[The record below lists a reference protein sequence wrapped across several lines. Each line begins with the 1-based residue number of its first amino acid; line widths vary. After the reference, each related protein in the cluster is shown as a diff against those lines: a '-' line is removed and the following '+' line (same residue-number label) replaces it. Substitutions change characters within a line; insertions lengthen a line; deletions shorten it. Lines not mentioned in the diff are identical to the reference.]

1 MQLLCERAGLLSERV
16 PVTVTS
22 VPPQEPHGG
31 DEPGGRPP
39 VHPAGSEA
47 CRLLCAGVHH
57 HEGFRSAVIDH
68 LYVQENRIVA
78 PSAGFDAARVLAH
91 ALWARKTQLQWA
103 AGTLASWVLAVV
115 VTQGFFVILAG
126 ASFWLGVARLI
137 RGADAE
143 PPFYRVVPALLI
155 RWYAR
160 FILGLFVLAVLVT
173 VFGGTLGFLDGG
185 DSYDPYDGYGS
196 GGYGSSG
203 SGDGVLDSLP
213 GVFALGPNLVGSLSG
228 GMPTSVPW
236 LCLLA
241 FAGLAFLVGLQ
252 RGQFSRVMGAELSP
266 QRFADLAADPAERY
280 AGGRFRWLR
289 DRIRV
294 EQSSPLI
301 MYNEDDPFCGS
312 GDTRRA
318 WNLSVELRPRTDAKA
333 EPIDNAAIL
342 RRIVPLL
349 EGLRV
354 PSPHGSPQAAAA
366 VRDRL
371 RELQVDECVFLPV
384 RGLPRRQDAPYG
396 PEGFEAHRLAAVE
409 EGGES
414 RRHFLRI
421 RVGGWGEEVVVT
433 VFVRV
438 HTQGGMLMLE
448 VAPHI
453 LKPLLPFFRELDQI
467 AHQHR
472 NNSWFGKA
480 HWAVTRVPGSL
491 MGSLITLG
499 RGGAGSGKQLTEGHG
514 GALPEGPA
522 LSVRELASDTRAT
535 LFQEMD
541 IDRYLKSIEDRVT
554 GGVRLALREA
564 GWQTDEFEQKI
575 VHIGAGGVFI
585 ESATDSAIGVGD
597 NNTITSN
604 RLRAERRGGGTS
616 GTPGAPGPRG
626 SSGTPPQRGP
636 GSGPSSPPSSPFG
649 PGPRDQ

>member
-1 MQLLCERAGLLSERV
+1 M
-16 PVTVTS
+16 TVTS
-22 VPPQEPHGG
+22 VPSQESHDG

-57 HEGFRSAVIDH
+57 HEGFRDAVIDH
-68 LYVQENRIVA
+68 LYLRENRIVA

-103 AGTLASWVLAVV
+103 GGILAFWVLAVV
-115 VTQGFFVILAG
+115 VTHGFFAILAL
-126 ASFWLGVARLI
+126 AAFWIGVAQSM
-137 RGADAE
+137 RGTAAE
-143 PPFYRVVPALLI
+143 PPFYRVIPALVI

-160 FILGLFVLAVLVT
+160 LILTAFLIVVVVWVL
-173 VFGGTLGFLDGG
+173 GGSLGWLDTN
-185 DSYDPYDGYGS
+185 DSSDPYGYGGSYGDGYGS
-196 GGYGSSG
+196 DDSL
-203 SGDGVLDSLP
+203 VDSLP
-213 GVFALGPNLVGSLSG
+213 GFLTLVPSLLAGLSR
-228 GMPTSVPW
+228 GMPASVPW

-241 FAGLAFLVGLQ
+241 VAGLAGLVGLQ
-252 RGQFSRVMGAELSP
+252 RGQFSRVMGAELSR
-266 QRFADLAADPAERY
+266 QGFADLAADPAERY
-280 AGGRFRWLR
+280 ADGRFRRLR

-294 EQSSPLI
+294 EQHSPLI

-318 WNLSVELRPRTDAKA
+318 WNLSVELRPRTDTVA

-354 PSPHGSPQAAAA
+354 PSPHGSREEAAA

-384 RGLPRRQDAPYG
+384 RGLLKRRDAPYG
-396 PEGFEAHRLAAVE
+396 PEGFETHRRAAVE

-414 RRHFLRI
+414 RRHFLRV

-448 VAPHI
+448 VAPHV
-453 LKPLLPFFRELDQI
+453 LKPLLPFFRELDQL

-472 NNSWFGKA
+472 NNNWLGKA
-480 HWAVTRVPGSL
+480 YWAVTRAPGSL
-491 MGSLITLG
+491 MRSLTTLG
-499 RGGAGSGKQLTEGHG
+499 RGTVGGRKQLTEGHG
-514 GALPEGPA
+514 GALPEGPE
-522 LSVRELASDTRAT
+522 LSVRQLASDTRAT

-564 GWQTDEFEQKI
+564 GWQTDEFEQKV

-585 ESATDSAIGVGD
+585 ESATDSAIGIGD
-597 NNTITSN
+597 HNTITSN
-604 RLRAERRGGGTS
+604 RRRAERRGGA
-616 GTPGAPGPRG
+616 PGA
-626 SSGTPPQRGP
+626 SGTPPTSGPDQGP
-636 GSGPSSPPSSPFG
+636 GTRPGQSWPPPPFG
-649 PGPRDQ
+649 TGGAPST